1 MIKAERQ
8 ERIRQLVE
16 QRGAVSVKEI
26 AQALDVSEMTVRRD
40 LEEMSNLGDLVRVHG
55 GARSGGS
62 RRQSMLRGE
71 SSHVEKRGRNAAAKL
86 AIARRAVSLIEPEST
101 VFLGAG
107 TTVEQMVPLLP
118 KTHLRIVTNSLS
130 VFNMLEGETHY
141 DLFLIGGAFRAR
153 TAAFVG
159 PLAEEAISKVGLDI
173 AFIGANGVCD
183 GEVSTSNA
191 EEGHFQKLAFDK
203 ADVRYLVADA
213 SKLGRRDFFSFYR
226 LNDLDGLIC
235 DDAISSTERAEVEE
249 YTDIVL

>member
-1 MIKAERQ
+1 M
-8 ERIRQLVE
+8 
-16 QRGAVSVKEI
+16 
-26 AQALDVSEMTVRRD
+26 
-40 LEEMSNLGDLVRVHG
+40 
-55 GARSGGS
+55 
-62 RRQSMLRGE
+62 
-71 SSHVEKRGRNAAAKL
+71 
-86 AIARRAVSLIEPEST
+86 
-101 VFLGAG
+101 
-107 TTVEQMVPLLP
+107 
-118 KTHLRIVTNSLS
+118 
-130 VFNMLEGETHY
+130 

-173 AFIGANGVCD
+173 AFICANGVCD

-235 DDAISSTERAEVEE
+235 DDAISSTERAAVEE